1 MIKKHL
7 KLLILTSVVIL
18 LPIVAGV
25 ALWNRLPDL
34 LPIHWNTAGE
44 VDKYYAK
51 PIVVFV
57 MPLALL
63 ALHWVAALITAN
75 DPKRQNQSEKTRQL
89 VFWIV
94 PALGVFLSA
103 VIYATALG
111 TGVKVEM
118 VLPVFFGILF
128 IVMGY
133 YLPKCRQSYTI
144 GIKLP
149 WTLASEEN
157 WNKTHLLA
165 GRVWV
170 VGGVLFLIA
179 GFLSVIWIL
188 PIVAVP
194 MVLIPLI
201 YSFILHRKG
210 V

>member
-111 TGVKVEM
+111 TGIKVEM

-179 GFLSVIWIL
+179 GFLSFIWIL
-188 PIVAVP
+188 PIAAVP

-201 YSFILHRKG
+201 YSFILYRKG

>member
-111 TGVKVEM
+111 TGIKVEM

-179 GFLSVIWIL
+179 GFLSFIWFL
-188 PIVAVP
+188 PIVAVF

>member
-133 YLPKCRQSYTI
+133 YLPKCRLWFTI

-170 VGGVLFLIA
+170 GGGVLFLIA